1 MLRQEAKKKISIAD
15 HILTQTYPLVKDPKL
30 LLAVIENVFLAYTN
44 SMGAIL
50 SRERLFK
57 RVPPYQDNFDSKIN
71 MLKVKMVDKLGIKRK
86 HIDTMLELKDIL
98 IKHKKSPVEFSR
110 KDKFVI
116 CDSEYRMKT
125 INVSDIKGF
134 VEDARDFYKT
144 VEIATSKDEGI
155 FANDRKL
162 QAGN

>member
-1 MLRQEAKKKISIAD
+1 
-15 HILTQTYPLVKDPKL
+15 
-30 LLAVIENVFLAYTN
+30 
-44 SMGAIL
+44 
-50 SRERLFK
+50 
-57 RVPPYQDNFDSKIN
+57 
-71 MLKVKMVDKLGIKRK
+71 MVDKLGIKRK